1 MSPDGGAAEDGELFQ
16 TCRLDKWLWFARVV
30 KSRTTAAG
38 LIENGKTRLNRSK
51 VLKPSQGVRAGDV
64 LTVAIGPRVRV
75 LKILALGVRR
85 GPAQEARL
93 LYEDLMPVTAGR
105 VLDGAPP
112 EAIARPPGSGR
123 PTKRDRRQMLRLKSQ

>member
-1 MSPDGGAAEDGELFQ
+1 MRPDGGAAEDGELSQ

-38 LIENGKTRLNRSK
+38 LIENGKARLNRSK

-75 LKILALGVRR
+75 LKVLALGVRR

-93 LYEDLMPVTAGR
+93 LYEDLMPVTAGGG
-105 VLDGAPP
+105 LDDT
-112 EAIARPPGSGR
+112 RPASVERTPGSGR